1 MNDPETFYHQQLL
14 KRLPV
19 SWNQHGSSNE
29 IKYQAVQS
37 LPGPM
42 PMKTVSL
49 PKLPPSLPVKAQM
62 TRLRLKH
69 YFCWANG
76 MCFCFFFLFAN
87 LTFLLLP
94 CHHCHQTHQLNPHS
108 PPWLFLPTSPP
119 SFGPRVRLGPRVC
132 FFLFFVRSPLPPPIT
147 HPRCVNGPNDVFS
160 CVVWAYSMLFFI
172 FLFAHFL
179 IQSTSFHHTPIWHVH
194 LLYTTSTMS
203 VA

>member
-1 MNDPETFYHQQLL
+1 MNDPETFYHRQLL
-14 KRLPV
+14 KKLPV

-76 MCFCFFFLFAN
+76 MCFCIFFC
-87 LTFLLLP
+87 LLISPFSSCHATTATKPINSTHTAHHDYSCPPLP
-94 CHHCHQTHQLNPHS
+94 RH
-108 PPWLFLPTSPP
+108 
-119 SFGPRVRLGPRVC
+119 LGPE
-132 FFLFFVRSPLPPPIT
+132 FAWALEY
-147 HPRCVNGPNDVFS
+147 VFS
-160 CVVWAYSMLFFI
+160 C
-172 FLFAHFL
+172 FLFVH
-179 IQSTSFHHTPIWHVH
+179 PCH
-194 LLYTTSTMS
+194 LL
-203 VA
+203 